1 MDIFH
6 FNIKITFL
14 LFLSFSL
21 GHHLSFFS
29 FFSSSLKSDI
39 RFSIRQILWLTHSMY
54 FRETVPDSQIC
65 HCVLHFFLR
74 TILGSM
80 KGNQCF
86 LCPDYI
92 STGALRSVFFLISL
106 FYSWMFVP
114 IALNFSTD
122 WLWISLLI
130 GFKFLCV
137 IDSWSTI
144 FIADDDFL
152 KTCWS

>member
-21 GHHLSFFS
+21 GHHLSFFL
-29 FFSSSLKSDI
+29 FFHFLWHSIFNPSDPMTDPQHVLQGDSSRQSDLPLRAPLFPQNHI
-39 RFSIRQILWLTHSMY
+39 GFN
-54 FRETVPDSQIC
+54 EGEP
-65 HCVLHFFLR
+65 VLPLSRLHLHRSSEVGFFW
-74 TILGSM
+74 
-80 KGNQCF
+80 F
-86 LCPDYI
+86 LCFI
-92 STGALRSVFFLISL
+92 LECLCRLLWISL
-106 FYSWMFVP
+106 LIGFWF
-114 IALNFSTD
+114 
-122 WLWISLLI
+122 SLLI

-144 FIADDDFL
+144 FIVDDDFL